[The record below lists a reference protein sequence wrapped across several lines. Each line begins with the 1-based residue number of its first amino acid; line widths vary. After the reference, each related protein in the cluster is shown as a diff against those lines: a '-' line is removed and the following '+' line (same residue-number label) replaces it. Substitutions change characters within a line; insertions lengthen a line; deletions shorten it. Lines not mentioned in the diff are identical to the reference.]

1 MNTRFGAPKRFAAL
15 VTVLLVTAFAWSALA
30 SEAGDRFTAALEKG
44 PVYAAL
50 AALIGGFLTSLT
62 PCVYPMIAV
71 TVSVFGAKQAK
82 SRGQAMLL
90 STIFVLGIAAMFTPM
105 GLVAGLTGGL
115 FGSALS
121 NRWVVAGIA
130 IVFLAM
136 SGSMFGLFEF
146 VLPSKLTNK
155 LATMGGIGYGGAFVL
170 GLISGVVAA
179 PCTGPVL
186 TGILLWIGKTQSPLL
201 GAGALFAFSMGL
213 GVPFWLVGTFAIQLP
228 KSGKWMI
235 GIKSFFGIVMAVAAL
250 YFLKNAFPQV
260 TRALPTATA
269 VPIVAVG
276 LGVVGIAIGA
286 IHLNFD
292 EGRGRAIRKGLGLA
306 FSIVGFVVAVTWLEL
321 PKDAEGTAHAA
332 EAAAKP
338 IAWQHD
344 EKEAL
349 ALAKAEK
356 KPMVIDFTADWCGAC
371 KKLSRET
378 FAEKNVRAELDRFV
392 LLKIDATNDDDPQVV
407 DVQKR
412 YNVVG
417 LPTVILLDAEGKEAK
432 RITDFVPP
440 EQFLPMLKGDE
451 AVQAGGCSIATGSS
465 RSTGIVFASTV
476 LAGLFVMRRRF
487 RR

>member
-1 MNTRFGAPKRFAAL
+1 MKSRFGAPKLFAAL
-15 VTVLLVTAFAWSALA
+15 VTLCLFATVSTAAFALDA
-30 SEAGDRFTAALEKG
+30 SDRFTAALEQG

-50 AALIGGFLTSLT
+50 AALIGGLLTSLT

-71 TVSVFGAKQAK
+71 TVSVFGARQAK
-82 SRGQAMLL
+82 SRSQAMLL
-90 STIFVLGIAAMFTPM
+90 STVFVLGIAAMFTPM
-105 GLVAGLTGGL
+105 GLVAGLTGSL

-146 VLPSKLTNK
+146 MLPSKLTNK

-235 GIKSFFGIVMAVAAL
+235 AIKSFFGIIMAVAAL
-250 YFLKNAFPQV
+250 YFLKNAFPQL
-260 TRALPTATA
+260 TRALPTTTIVPVVALA
-269 VPIVAVG
+269 VA
-276 LGVVGIAIGA
+276 LLGIALGA

-292 EGRGRAIRKGLGLA
+292 EGRIRSIRKAVGLA
-306 FSIVGFVVAVTWLEL
+306 LSIAGFVVTVTWLEM
-321 PKDAEGTAHAA
+321 PKDDHASADGTALAA
-332 EAAAKP
+332 ESPAKAIEWKHDEREALAAAK
-338 IAWQHD
+338 
-344 EKEAL
+344 
-349 ALAKAEK
+349 AEN
-356 KPMVIDFTADWCGAC
+356 KPLMIDFTADWCGAC
-371 KKLSRET
+371 KKLARET
-378 FAEKNVRAELDRFV
+378 FTEKSVRHELDRYV
-392 LLKIDATNDDDPQVV
+392 LLKLDATNDDDPAVI

-412 YNVVG
+412 YKVVG
-417 LPTVILLDAEGKEAK
+417 LPTVILIGTDGKEAK
-432 RITDFVPP
+432 RFTDFVPP
-440 EQFLPMLKGDE
+440 KEFLPALKD
-451 AVQAGGCSIATGSS
+451 V
-465 RSTGIVFASTV
+465 R
-476 LAGLFVMRRRF
+476 
-487 RR
+487 